1 MTEVKL
7 QIHVLFMDRVD
18 CSTSG
23 TKETSYF
30 HAKKKRYNTQKRK
43 RMKEKYEKN
52 NI

>member
-23 TKETSYF
+23 AKESSYF
-30 HAKKKRYNTQKRK
+30 HAKEKKRYNTQKRK
-43 RMKEKYEKN
+43 RMKEK
-52 NI
+52 

>member
-23 TKETSYF
+23 AKETSYF
-30 HAKKKRYNTQKRK
+30 HAKGKKKIQYTKKKKNERK
-43 RMKEKYEKN
+43 
-52 NI
+52 I